1 MFTGI
6 VEKTGK
12 IVKIEQERTNFHFTL
27 EVDFADELSIDQSMA
42 HDGCCLTVV
51 RVDRRNSTWSPL
63 WMRPC

>member
-6 VEKTGK
+6 VEKTSK

-42 HDGCCLTVV
+42 H
-51 RVDRRNSTWSPL
+51 SPL
-63 WMRPC
+63 WTRPC